1 MLKLNNI
8 NKIFNIDFLK
18 TINDYFFLCTIK
30 YENNEKYIIF
40 KKYIIKIF
48 REFINLNLNLDF

>member
-30 YENNEKYIIF
+30 YENNEKYII
-40 KKYIIKIF
+40 KIF